1 MSSEIET
8 PKEDL
13 NKDPLPKKP
22 EKFWQKRCFF
32 YQLLMQGTVSLFL
45 IFCTVA
51 IVFCTS
57 FWWENALFPGLRK
70 IDPLQ
75 RDLTIVQAKV
85 DQVDQTI
92 QRMNDRGAEIDMLKN
107 QLITL
112 QQAIAALEK
121 EGVKPSTTQAQ
132 VAGERSLPEVSYE
145 LKGMWDQFK
154 NRLQQGEV
162 CIELF
167 TEFKTKLPS
176 NVSMPEHIQ
185 KLEGFAQTPAKS
197 MVFLR
202 DQLEKIYQT
211 IKASPLASEKVTI
224 PEHHGWLAAV
234 WKYLS
239 KWIKVQPL
247 DNKGEQVSV
256 TAALEKAVKAMENN
270 QLARTIEFLK
280 SLPSEESVGEW
291 LNQAEQRQR
300 CEIVINEVGKLV
312 GQTVKG

>member
-1 MSSEIET
+1 MSSKIET
-8 PKEDL
+8 PKEVL
-13 NKDPLPKKP
+13 NKEPLLKKP
-22 EKFWQKRCFF
+22 EKFWKKRCFF
-32 YQLLMQGTVSLFL
+32 YQLLLQGMVSLFL

-51 IVFCTS
+51 IVFSTS

-92 QRMNDRGAEIDMLKN
+92 QRINDRGAEIDMLKN
-107 QLITL
+107 QIISL

-121 EGVKPSTTQAQ
+121 EGVKSSTTQAK
-132 VAGERSLPEVSYE
+132 VAGESSLSVVFHE
-145 LKGMWDQFK
+145 LKVTWDQLK

-162 CIELF
+162 CSELF

-185 KLEGFAQTPAKS
+185 KLEGFAQTPPKS
-197 MVFLR
+197 LVFLR
-202 DQLEKIYQT
+202 EQLEKIYQT
-211 IKASPLASEKVTI
+211 IKTSPIASEKVTI
-224 PEHHGWLAAV
+224 PEQHGWLAVV
-234 WKYLS
+234 WQYLS
-239 KWIKVQPL
+239 KWIKIQSL

-256 TAALEKAVKAMENN
+256 TAVLEKALKFMANN
-270 QLARTIEFLK
+270 QLAQTVEYLK
-280 SLPSEESVGEW
+280 SLPFEESIAEW
-291 LNQAEQRQR
+291 LNQADQRQR
-300 CEIVINEVGKLV
+300 CEVIITEVDKLV